1 MGAKP
6 YNNDDEQQISVASE
20 PATVYGSGNVCV
32 QNVNLNGSLSES
44 KNDDVPEWFEA
55 KFVKL
60 KAEAD
65 EKYGAK
71 EQMSVDE
78 YFGKLTHIVDGIY
91 ENLPSQN

>member
-6 YNNDDEQQISVASE
+6 YNNDDEQQISVVSE
-20 PATVYGSGNVCV
+20 PTAVYGSGNVCV
-32 QNVNLNGSLSES
+32 PKQKSSES